1 MDRVFSVEE
10 ISDPFWSA
18 PAPAHQ
24 QDGGG
29 GGGAGAG
36 GGRAGGG
43 GGGGGAN
50 AMNRCPSEW
59 YFQKFLEEAVLD
71 SPVPNPSPRG
81 EAGGTMRGAGGVVP
95 VDVKQPQLSAAAGT
109 SAVVDPVEYNAMLK
123 QKLEKDLAAVAMWR
137 ASGTMP
143 PERSAA
149 GSSLLNSDV
158 SHIGTSNSIAGNAT
172 PVQNKLIATSGGLGS
187 QLVQNIDVLV
197 KQPTSSSSREQSDDD
212 DMEGEAETAGSGK
225 PTDQRLQRRKQ
236 SNRESARRSRS
247 RKAAHLN
254 ELEAQVSQLRVENSS
269 LLRRLADVNQKFNE
283 AAVDNRVLKADVE
296 TLRAKVKMAED
307 SVKRVTG
314 MNALFPAASDMSSL
328 SMPFNGSPSEA
339 TSDAAVPI
347 QDDPNNYFATN
358 NDVGGNTYMPD
369 IPSSAQEDEDFVNG
383 ALAAGKIGRTAS
395 LQRVASLEHLQ
406 KRMCGGPASSGST
419 S

>member
-1 MDRVFSVEE
+1 MERVFSVEE
-10 ISDPFWSA
+10 IPNPYWAPPQPQA
-18 PAPAHQ
+18 PATGAAAGPM
-24 QDGGG
+24 GGG
-29 GGGAGAG
+29 GGTGGVPVDGAG
-36 GGRAGGG
+36 
-43 GGGGGAN
+43 

-71 SPVPNPSPRG
+71 SPGPS
-81 EAGGTMRGAGGVVP
+81 TGAGRGLGGVDAVETKPP
-95 VDVKQPQLSAAAGT
+95 VGAPGAA
-109 SAVVDPVEYNAMLK
+109 SSSVVDPVEYNAMLK

-137 ASGTMP
+137 ASSVMP
-143 PERSAA
+143 PERPAA
-149 GSSLLNSDV
+149 SSTLPNVEVSRAAPLNP
-158 SHIGTSNSIAGNAT
+158 IGGNGISVQSKPVGGPT
-172 PVQNKLIATSGGLGS
+172 TGLGPQVVQNA
-187 QLVQNIDVLV
+187 DVLV
-197 KQPTSSSSREQSDDD
+197 KQTTSSSSREQSDDD
-212 DMEGEAETAGSGK
+212 DMEGEAETTGNAN
-225 PTDQRLQRRKQ
+225 PVQQRLQRRKQ

-254 ELEAQVSQLRVENSS
+254 ELEAQVAQLRVENSS
-269 LLRRLADVNQKFNE
+269 LLRRLADVNQKFND

-314 MNALFPAASDMSSL
+314 MNPLFPAVSDMSSL
-328 SMPFNGSPSEA
+328 SMPFQGSPSDS

-347 QDDPNNYFATN
+347 QDDPNSYFATPSEVGAN
-358 NDVGGNTYMPD
+358 NSYMPD
-369 IPSSAQEDEDFVNG
+369 IASSTQEDDDFIN
-383 ALAAGKIGRTAS
+383 ATLAASKMGRTDS